1 MPTEQNWNQKD
12 IKKKKKLTGCGIWE
26 HWNFDKNE
34 LPKVVRPLKGMLAST
49 ATVFPGMLLSSVPD
63 YK

>member
-1 MPTEQNWNQKD
+1 MKLK
-12 IKKKKKLTGCGIWE
+12 IYRKLTGCGIWE

-34 LPKVVRPLKGMLAST
+34 PPKVVRPLNGISAST
-49 ATVFPGMLLSSVPD
+49 AIVFPGMLLSSGPD